1 MSGERIDVLAV
12 MDAVNKAM
20 RKNAQAEMLSGDPV
34 IAAAMVRQLAE
45 CDAVRAAVA
54 ELIETSARTVSAF
67 EALGDAN
74 GIVHTRVAQRK
85 CEAALVA
92 QKEALARVRG
102 GA

>member
-12 MDAVNKAM
+12 MDDVED
-20 RKNAQAEMLSGDPV
+20 RLCRLGDSPDGSYV
-34 IAAAMVRQLAE
+34 TKLREA
-45 CDAVRAAVA
+45 RAAVA

-92 QKEALARVRG
+92 QKEALARVQG

>member
-1 MSGERIDVLAV
+1 MSGLDVLAV
-12 MDAVNKAM
+12 MDADGRAVALLRDLTVNRVKEGWEAHLP
-20 RKNAQAEMLSGDPV
+20 AHDEA
-34 IAAAMVRQLAE
+34 
-45 CDAVRAAVA
+45 RAAVA

-92 QKEALARVRG
+92 QKEALARVSG